1 MISTSIEPTTTAPSS
16 SVPVAPSSTP
26 PSATTA
32 PTTTVLPTTVPITTT
47 AVAETIPP
55 ASVHVTTVTPQ
66 PTTTAPLA
74 TTTAGTT
81 APDTTKPDP
90 SPTTAAGPVTCV
102 ACASGYTFVYS
113 SYLEVPQLGTE
124 PVRGTGCGAD
134 GSLGTTIPDGI
145 WNGFITIG
153 SSSMKMDVQCVYY
166 GESAQPFVTQCE
178 QTQTTADCLKRG
190 ADFWMVNNNSRTRS
204 VPLDPGF
211 RRRYA
216 NPNCVDPG
224 PGKGA
229 KPQTAGQSSLDTWV
243 VIENGRATFALT
255 SCIRN

>member
-1 MISTSIEPTTTAPSS
+1 
-16 SVPVAPSSTP
+16 
-26 PSATTA
+26 
-32 PTTTVLPTTVPITTT
+32 
-47 AVAETIPP
+47 
-55 ASVHVTTVTPQ
+55 VTPQ
-66 PTTTAPLA
+66 P